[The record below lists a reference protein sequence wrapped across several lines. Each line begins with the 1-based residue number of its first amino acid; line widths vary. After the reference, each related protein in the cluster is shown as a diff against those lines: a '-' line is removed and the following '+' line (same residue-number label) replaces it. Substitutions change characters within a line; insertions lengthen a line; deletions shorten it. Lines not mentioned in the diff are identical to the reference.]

1 MDVNGNVVLEQ
12 FLLEEGLH
20 EGEIIREEDPSE
32 EVWQGDGDETE
43 DDEGGDQE
51 GEEAGRQ

>member
-12 FLLEEGLH
+12 FLLEEVLH
-20 EGEIIREEDPSE
+20 EGEFIRQEDPSE

-51 GEEAGRQ
+51 GEEARSQ

>member
-43 DDEGGDQE
+43 DDQGGDQE